1 MHKQRLTNFKVKKK
15 TGLERAKWYYT
26 YSFKVKKILKHELH
40 LTNTSTS
47 NGLW

>member
-15 TGLERAKWYYT
+15 QLQKEQNDIIRIALRL
-26 YSFKVKKILKHELH
+26 KKILKHELH

-47 NGLW
+47 NGL